1 MAWKTGPM
9 RNIAAALLF
18 CCAQTVAAE
27 PAGPEYVGVFVQ
39 LDTAT
44 GQQTSLERQTPRG
57 RVRVKALGWGGASS
71 EYEFQG
77 THSSTRYRS
86 GRPLT
91 FLVRV
96 ESQSHDPRSLIQ
108 FYRLDVTNKVRR
120 LVTATAG
127 AMGTGGRGRTQEYA
141 MPFDATK
148 YGDDFFRVTVS
159 GQLPPGEYALSMSDA
174 AEGYLFGID
183 P

>member
-1 MAWKTGPM
+1 MKTGPM
-9 RNIAAALLF
+9 KNVVAALLF
-18 CCAQTVAAE
+18 CCAQTVSAE

-44 GQQTSLERQTPRG
+44 GQQTSLERQIPQARMRT
-57 RVRVKALGWGGASS
+57 KAFGVGGGSG

-77 THSSTRYRS
+77 AHSSTRFRA

-96 ESQSHDPRSLIQ
+96 ESQSHDPHSLIQ
-108 FYRLDVTNKVRR
+108 FYKLDVTSKTRR
-120 LVTATAG
+120 MVTVTVG
-127 AMGTGGRGRTQEYA
+127 IMGLGGHEKTQDYA
-141 MPFDATK
+141 MPYDAAK
-148 YGDDFFRVTVS
+148 YGHDFFRITIS
-159 GQLPPGEYALSMSDA
+159 GQLQPGEYALSTADA
-174 AEGYLFGID
+174 AEGYLFGIG